1 MGIQFE
7 TNQIV
12 KQFSTDLFN
21 YLFRL
26 RSKPKDRVS
35 SCSNDSGSGAAM
47 SPRPVEGTPTSM
59 KAIMEMTNGSNSSP
73 TSVSR
78 NLFCEKKKKKTL
90 VIQNVCSKN
99 IKKLFTSR
107 LKEKIISKFS
117 TKKNPKEGVVR
128 VGTPEGQWH
137 NQSLSPQ
144 KTDSDNSSFIKTT
157 PGRKSIG

>member
-1 MGIQFE
+1 MFPIAFYCIQAALFVS
-7 TNQIV
+7 NLICMFPIYFFPID
-12 KQFSTDLFN
+12 FSHVCFQTEHWVN
-21 YLFRL
+21 AQNI
-26 RSKPKDRVS
+26 SK
-35 SCSNDSGSGAAM
+35 
-47 SPRPVEGTPTSM
+47 
-59 KAIMEMTNGSNSSP
+59 
-73 TSVSR
+73 
-78 NLFCEKKKKKTL
+78 
-90 VIQNVCSKN
+90 IQK
-99 IKKLFTSR
+99 ITFTSR